1 MDIYTV
7 VYAVGTKFTDWFQV
21 YKLSEIISLEYF
33 SKEMASIYWVL
44 YTDSPTLFCLEQWF
58 LNFLVSV
65 PFYTLKKLLRT
76 LKSLYLYELYLL
88 IFTMLEINTEKF

>member
-7 VYAVGTKFTDWFQV
+7 VYAVGTKFTDWLQV
-21 YKLSEIISLEYF
+21 YKLSEIISLEYL

-44 YTDSPTLFCLEQWF
+44 HTGRPTLVCIEQWF
-58 LNFLVSV
+58 SNFLV
-65 PFYTLKKLLRT
+65 PGPLYTLKKLLRT
-76 LKSLYLYELYLL
+76 LKDLYLYELYLL